1 MGKRRRA
8 DAAAVSAENEKT
20 QFTCV
25 ELTLNKWLR
34 GDTLSTHKQLKSAL
48 ENTVQVVN
56 QAVAEAWLLANLRI
70 LLCHET
76 SGDREL
82 ILRKIGPLDQTFFSR
97 RLANHVWLCT
107 RLSALATTVIST
119 SKVDV
124 LV

>member
-8 DAAAVSAENEKT
+8 DAAAVSAENEKS

-25 ELTLNKWLR
+25 KLTLNKWLK

-56 QAVAEAWLLANLRI
+56 QGVAEAWLLANLHV
-70 LLCHET
+70 LLWFET
-76 SGDREL
+76 GGDREF
-82 ILRKIGPLDQTFFSR
+82 ILRGIGPLDQTFFSR
-97 RLANHVWLCT
+97 RVANRVWRCT
-107 RLSALATTVIST
+107 RLSARATTIIST